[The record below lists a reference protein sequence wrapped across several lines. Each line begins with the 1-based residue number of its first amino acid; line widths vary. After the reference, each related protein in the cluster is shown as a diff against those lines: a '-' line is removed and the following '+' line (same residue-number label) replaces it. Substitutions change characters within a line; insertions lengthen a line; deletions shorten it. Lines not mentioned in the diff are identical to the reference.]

1 MKKLNRLF
9 ALFLSLIL
17 VISLVGCKEKTQED
31 IQKSYHTFLDK
42 VFKDQVTSDSLSLHY
57 TLANPE
63 NYGIKNIKPT
73 LGTFSIDQMKKDIID
88 AENNRNKLQ
97 EFNYDWLTKED
108 QITYEILN
116 DVFSKNLAIG
126 TYPYL
131 VEQLG
136 PTTGLQA
143 QLPILF
149 AEYAFYS
156 KDDITTYIKLLNCV
170 DDYFTSL
177 EEFEKEK
184 SQKGYFMTD
193 DIVDDIIAQCQD
205 FIKSPEDNFL
215 ITSFKERMEIIPDL
229 TDKEKSDF
237 EEKNKAA
244 ILTSVIPAY
253 HSLIDTLISLKGSS
267 KNENGLCGFEGGK
280 EYYEL
285 KVQSSTGSSKT
296 IPEMKR
302 SLKALLNRCLS
313 TITTLSIKDP
323 TLYDQYIN
331 ITFPE
336 TEPNATMEYLAAQIT
351 KDFPVLDS
359 VNYTVK
365 YVPDS
370 LENHLSPAMYLV
382 PPIDFYT
389 ENCIYINDN
398 PNFDMTK
405 LFPTIAHE
413 GYPGHLYQN
422 VYFRKLNKH
431 PIRSVINVTGYDEGW
446 ATYVECYSY
455 GIAGLSQNL
464 SDFLKANM
472 IAVHC
477 LYSLTDIGIHYEE
490 WTKEETIDFWS
501 NYVSS
506 PEDAEGIY
514 NSILGEPGIYLP
526 YCVGYIEIMELKSL
540 AKSTLQEN
548 FRLKDFHTFLL
559 DFGPAPYDII
569 EKYLKNWLTEK
580 TGSNSEKK

>member
-1 MKKLNRLF
+1 M
-9 ALFLSLIL
+9 
-17 VISLVGCKEKTQED
+17 GCKEKTQED
-31 IQKSYHTFLDK
+31 IQKNYKTYLDRL
-42 VFKDQVTSDSLSLHY
+42 FKDEVTSDSLSLHY

-73 LGTFSIDQMKKDIID
+73 LGTFSVEQMKKNVID
-88 AENNRNKLQ
+88 VENNRSKLQ

-108 QITYEILN
+108 QITYEIL
-116 DVFSKNLAIG
+116 DDMFSKNLALG
-126 TYPYL
+126 AYPYL

-149 AEYAFYS
+149 AEYAFYT
-156 KDDITTYIKLLNCV
+156 KDDITTYIKLINCV
-170 DDYFTSL
+170 DEYFLCL

-193 DIVDDIIAQCQD
+193 DIADNIIAQCQD
-205 FIKSPEDNFL
+205 FILRPEENFL
-215 ITSFKERMEIIPDL
+215 IESFRERIDVISDL
-229 TDKEKSDF
+229 TE
-237 EEKNKAA
+237 EEKNKFEEMNKTA
-244 ILTSVIPAY
+244 ILTSMIPAY
-253 HSLIDTLISLKGSS
+253 ESLIDTLISLKGSS

-285 KVQSSTGSSKT
+285 KVQLSTGSSKT
-296 IPEMKR
+296 VPEMKK

-323 TLYDQYIN
+323 TLYNQYQN

-336 TEPNATMEYLAAQIT
+336 TEPMATMKYLAEQIT

-370 LENHLSPAMYLV
+370 LKNHLSPAMYLI

-389 ENCIYINDN
+389 ENSIYINDN
-398 PNFDMTK
+398 PVFDMTK

-431 PIRSVINVTGYDEGW
+431 PIRSVVDVIGYDEGW

-455 GIAGLSQNL
+455 GMAGLSQNL
-464 SDFLKANM
+464 ADFLKANM

-477 LYSLTDIGIHYEE
+477 LYSLTDIGVHYEG
-490 WTKEETIDFWS
+490 WTKKETIDFWS

-506 PEDAEGIY
+506 EEDAEAIY
-514 NSILGEPGIYLP
+514 HSILGEPGIYLP
-526 YCVGYIEIMELKSL
+526 YSVGYIEIMELKVL
-540 AKSTLQEN
+540 AKSMLQEN

-569 EKYLKNWLTEK
+569 EKYYKNSLTE
-580 TGSNSEKK
+580 NSQVVPAKK

>member
-1 MKKLNRLF
+1 MKNLRKF
-9 ALFLSLIL
+9 IALFLSLIL
-17 VISLVGCKEKTQED
+17 MISLVGCKEKTQED
-31 IQKSYHTFLDK
+31 IQKSYQTYLDRM
-42 VFKDQVTSDSLSLHY
+42 FRDEVTSDSLSLHY
-57 TLANPE
+57 TLAHPE

-73 LGTFSIDQMKKDIID
+73 LGTFSIEQMKKNMID

-108 QITYEILN
+108 QITYEILDN
-116 DVFSKNLAIG
+116 TFSKNLALG
-126 TYPYL
+126 AYPYL

-149 AEYAFYS
+149 AEYSFYT
-156 KDDITTYIKLLNCV
+156 KEDISTYIKLLNCV
-170 DDYFTSL
+170 DEYFICI

-193 DIVDDIIAQCQD
+193 DIADSIIAQCQD
-205 FIKSPEDNFL
+205 FIKNPEGSFL
-215 ITSFKERMEIIPDL
+215 IMSFRERIDIITDL
-229 TDKEKSDF
+229 TDVEKSEL

-253 HSLIDTLISLKGSS
+253 ESLIETLISLKGSS
-267 KNENGLCGFEGGK
+267 KNKNGLCGFEGGK

-285 KVQSSTGSSKT
+285 KAQLSTGSSKT
-296 IPEMKR
+296 VPEMKK

-323 TLYDQYIN
+323 TLYDQYQN

-336 TEPNATMEYLAAQIT
+336 TEPNATMEYLASHIT

-370 LENHLSPAMYLV
+370 LKDHLSPAMYLV

-389 ENCIYINDN
+389 ENSIYINDN
-398 PNFDMTK
+398 PIFDMTK

-431 PIRSVINVTGYDEGW
+431 PIRSVVDVTGYDEGW

-455 GIAGLSQNL
+455 GMAGLSQNL
-464 SDFLKANM
+464 ADFLKANM

-477 LYSLTDIGIHYEE
+477 LYSLTDIGVHYDG
-490 WTKEETIDFWS
+490 WTKKETIDFWS

-506 PEDAEGIY
+506 VEDAESIY

-526 YCVGYIEIMELKSL
+526 YCVGYIEIMELKVL

-569 EKYLKNWLTEK
+569 EKYFKNWL
-580 TGSNSEKK
+580 SEKNGSDSAKK